1 MGNNVR
7 PVPLSTP
14 LFRKASLTQVTLP
27 PTPYSLSCF
36 TAILTSRFILDLQEV
51 EAHRRTDPQLTT
63 IKFTKV
69 LGSLG
74 APLPPFGATTIGP
87 SLRDGWDGPSG
98 ALDDDDEYSTSPEEA
113 DKERYALAE
122 VARPS

>member
-74 APLPPFGATTIGP
+74 APLPPCGATTIGP

>member
-1 MGNNVR
+1 MM
-7 PVPLSTP
+7 
-14 LFRKASLTQVTLP
+14 QTLK
-27 PTPYSLSCF
+27 YLILRRI
-36 TAILTSRFILDLQEV
+36 TAVLISRFILDLQEV

-74 APLPPFGATTIGP
+74 APLPPFGATTVGP

-98 ALDDDDEYSTSPEEA
+98 ALDDDDEYSTSAEEA